1 MENHDFRTN
10 EPLWPTTLCLP
21 ARPPKLVYLDVKDW
35 IALSKAHSGHSD
47 GKHSVPI
54 LDACLRAVNLGIAV
68 FPLSEY
74 IYSEISKI
82 KNHRQRRD
90 LRKVIDQVCQYKV
103 LASLTDVERHEIEAV
118 LDLVVGP
125 NPVPLDSLNYLGWGV
140 NEAFGRAGDV
150 RLKLPDGED
159 VTDQIRDAHPI
170 GPEAFDAVILGAQI
184 GLNRKVIEG
193 PTAQDEPEMRAD
205 GWNPESVVHVYERQ
219 TSEEIAQVRRF
230 DDDPR
235 WRRGRIRDVII
246 TRELIFGIGDTL
258 IDSFENRGTTAW
270 DRFWVSDGD
279 DLRSYVNAMPSL
291 DVIVTLKTSL
301 HRNPNHQWKNN
312 DIFDIWTLAL
322 TIPYCDIVVTDSSM
336 HSHVTRNNLDAR
348 YDTIVI
354 SSLSDLLEHI
364 E

>member
-10 EPLWPTTLCLP
+10 GPLWPTTLCLP

-54 LDACLRAVNLGIAV
+54 LDACLRAVQHGIAV

-74 IYSEISKI
+74 IYSEILKI

-90 LRKVIDQVCQYKV
+90 LRKVIEEVSQFKV
-103 LASLTDVERHEIEAV
+103 LSSLTEVVRHEIEAV
-118 LDLVVGP
+118 LNLVVGP
-125 NPVPLDSLNYLGWGV
+125 NPVPLDSLDYLGWGV
-140 NEAFGRAGDV
+140 NRAFGRAGHV
-150 RLKLPDGED
+150 RLESPNGED
-159 VTDQIRDAHPI
+159 VTDQIRNAHPL
-170 GPEAFDAVILGAQI
+170 GPDAFDAVLLRAQI
-184 GLNRKVIEG
+184 EFNRKVIEG
-193 PTAQDEPEMRAD
+193 PTPQDEPEMRAD
-205 GWNPESVVHVYERQ
+205 GWNPENVVHVYERQ
-219 TSEEIAQVRRF
+219 ASEEIAQVHRF

-235 WRRGRIRDVII
+235 WRSGRTRDVII

-258 IDSFENRGTTAW
+258 IDGFENRGNTAW
-270 DRFWVSDGD
+270 DRFWVSAGD
-279 DLRSYVNAMPSL
+279 DLRSYVSAMPSL

-322 TIPYCDIVVTDSSM
+322 TIPYCDIVVTDRSM
-336 HSHVTRNNLDAR
+336 HSHVTRNKLDAR
-348 YDTIVI
+348 YATIVI